1 MKRIAWHETFPLSIL
16 LMQHLIGR
24 SHRSRLAGT
33 ILGASRRVRGAR
45 CASADSITEKTLMGK
60 RLVLAVLS
68 ISFAMGCA
76 KKADDAAIITNIQ
89 SQMFSDLQLKG
100 SDVKVTSSHGE
111 VTLSGTVPDDA
122 ARLDAYKLA
131 LQTAGVTKVNDQ
143 MSVTSAQ
150 APNVAGESGSTTPGS
165 AQEPTLDSAPSR
177 KFKAAPSSRKNQAP
191 PKDVPP
197 QEPARSTE
205 DVPPPPSAIEANATP
220 PAAPLSVVP
229 VAPAAPTPL
238 PQPKDVVIPASSTVS
253 IRMIDGI
260 DSKVNHSGEIFHAS
274 LDAPLVVGDSVV
286 VPRGAD
292 VYVRLTSAS
301 SAGHLKGKSELHLEL
316 LKMDFQG
323 RSYDLASDTYTEVGN
338 SRGANTAKKVGGGA
352 IAGAL
357 LGGLLGGGRGAAIGA
372 GVGAGGGAVYQGA
385 TKGKQ
390 VQIPAETK
398 LDFQLSQPVT
408 VTVMP
413 RADIPTE

>member
-1 MKRIAWHETFPLSIL
+1 
-16 LMQHLIGR
+16 
-24 SHRSRLAGT
+24 
-33 ILGASRRVRGAR
+33 
-45 CASADSITEKTLMGK
+45 MGN
-60 RLVLAVLS
+60 RLVLAVAVLS
-68 ISFAMGCA
+68 IFFAMGCA

-89 SQMFSDLQLKG
+89 SQMFSDPQLKG
-100 SDVKVTSSHGE
+100 SDVKVTSDGGE
-111 VTLSGTVPDDA
+111 VTLSGTVPGDA

-143 MSVTSAQ
+143 MNVAAGEPPSVADESASTTQ
-150 APNVAGESGSTTPGS
+150 APSQIQVPDA
-165 AQEPTLDSAPSR
+165 APSR
-177 KFKAAPSSRKNQAP
+177 KPKAASSSRENQTASAAATA
-191 PKDVPP
+191 
-197 QEPARSTE
+197 QEPAQSAE
-205 DVPPPPSAIEANATP
+205 EVPPPTAIEADATP
-220 PAAPLSVVP
+220 PAAPATVVP
-229 VAPAAPTPL
+229 VAPPAPVPV
-238 PQPKDVVIPASSTVS
+238 PQPKDVLIPASSTVS
-253 IRMIDGI
+253 IRMIDGV
-260 DSKVNHSGEIFHAS
+260 DSAVNRAGEIFHAS

-292 VYVRLTSAS
+292 VYVRLASAS

-316 LKMDFQG
+316 VKMDFQG
-323 RSYDLASDTYTEVGN
+323 RSYDLASDTYTEVGS

-390 VQIPAETK
+390 VKIPAETK

-413 RADIPTE
+413 RSDAPTE